1 MNKDHHNY
9 LVSQSNHRW
18 YQFLEN
24 PICIKFPDVLN
35 LQVAMVKSLVFS
47 GLFVLMRL
55 LNPLSNLDVEITS
68 PREGQVVQG
77 NIEIKGT
84 AAGDGFD
91 SAELAYAYAELDNP
105 TWFVIGSISQPVN
118 VSLLAVWDT
127 TTISDGDYQ
136 LRLTVHYKDGSVVE
150 SVVRRVL
157 VRNYTPVEITPTQPV
172 VEIVSTVKPTDV
184 PMIARATAYPVNAAS
199 LSTTSVEKSFKEG
212 LILGIVCIVG
222 LGVYAAFCG
231 ILRRR

>member
-1 MNKDHHNY
+1 
-9 LVSQSNHRW
+9 
-18 YQFLEN
+18 
-24 PICIKFPDVLN
+24 
-35 LQVAMVKSLVFS
+35 MVKSIVFS
-47 GLFVLMRL
+47 SIFVFLRL
-55 LNPLSNLDVEITS
+55 LSPLSNLNVEITS
-68 PREGQVVQG
+68 PKEGQVVQG

-91 SAELAYAYAELDNP
+91 SAELAYAYAESGNP
-105 TWFVIGSISQPVN
+105 TWFVIGTVSQPVN

-136 LRLTVHYKDGSVVE
+136 LRLTVHYKDGTVVE
-150 SVVRRVL
+150 SVVNRVL

-172 VEIVSTVKPTDV
+172 AEIVNTPTPTEV
-184 PMIARATAYPVNAAS
+184 PMITVATAYPVNAAS
-199 LSTTSVEKSFKEG
+199 LSTVSVEKSFKEG

-231 ILRRR
+231 ILRGR